1 MKRLHQKIGVGV
13 LVAGLLLGGVGFSGG
28 SVAHAISIEGNF
40 FRKGVF
46 SREQEEFVDEVN
58 KLGSNELSKLGFNSG
73 RFKVMAF
80 DEKGKLP
87 SLYSGSSI
95 EDIIKFSKYIMPIAH
110 EIQRE
115 QPGSSVVKL
124 QSKDSG
130 LEFLIALF
138 KR

>member
-1 MKRLHQKIGVGV
+1 MKRLYKKIGVGV

-28 SVAHAISIEGNF
+28 SVAHASSSEV
-40 FRKGVF
+40 KGVL
-46 SREQEEFVDEVN
+46 SEYQKEFVDEVN
-58 KLGSNELSKLGFNSG
+58 KLGSNELSKLGFSSG

-95 EDIIKFSKYIMPIAH
+95 EDIIKFSKDIMPIAH
-110 EIQRE
+110 EIQKE

-124 QSKDSG
+124 ESKDSG
-130 LEFLIALF
+130 LEFLIAFF
-138 KR
+138 KK